1 MSDGHRTTAI
11 PRPRHQTR
19 ANARATQAAGGR
31 GSRSSNGR
39 DNTRFGDLTRPIAV
53 DKRLIQSRRNR
64 SLLTLGGLVLIS
76 AVVAALFVLPVNT
89 WLQQRSDLADKQRR
103 LDVITAANNQLT
115 GEVARLQTEDGI
127 KEAAREVIGYTEV
140 GEVRISTSPAPEAPL
155 TLPAGWPYD
164 AVSQIMAVRSADA
177 PPVP

>member
-1 MSDGHRTTAI
+1 VSDGHRTTAI
-11 PRPRHQTR
+11 PRPRQQTR
-19 ANARATQAAGGR
+19 AQEAGGDGGR
-31 GSRSSNGR
+31 GGIGR

-53 DKRLIQSRRNR
+53 DKRLVQGRRNR
-64 SLLTLGGLVLIS
+64 ALLTLGGLVLIT
-76 AVVAALFVLPVNT
+76 AIVAALFVLPVNT

-103 LDVITAANNQLT
+103 LDVIAAANDQLT

-140 GEVRISTSPAPEAPL
+140 GEVRISASPAPEAPL

-164 AVSQIMAVRSADA
+164 AVSQIIAVRSADA
-177 PPVP
+177 PAVP